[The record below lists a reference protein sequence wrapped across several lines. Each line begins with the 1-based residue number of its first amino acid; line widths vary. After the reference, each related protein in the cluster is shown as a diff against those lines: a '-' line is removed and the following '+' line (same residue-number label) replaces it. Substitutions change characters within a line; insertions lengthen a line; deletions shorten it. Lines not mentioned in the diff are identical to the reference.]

1 MFLFLATMSLAGTM
15 AFAQDDYDYGDSYGT
30 EEAAS
35 TPDESSYEGSYE
47 SSAPAAAEQPA
58 SDVEYKSM
66 DDESKKTSRDESA
79 TSPFFTKPFNMA
91 AHVAIGFGSFWA
103 VPDQYDNEAWRK
115 ANGLD
120 SNPYDEWLGYSVSF
134 GMAFNYRFID
144 ILSIS
149 PEINLGVRGY
159 VRNLDTYYSWWYD
172 TYVNVNENLF
182 MFDLELP
189 ILARVMP
196 THQVYFEAG
205 PQFTVKFVANHSID
219 YVDDYSGETL
229 YSDTD
234 GSWECSSFFVSL
246 ILGGGATLDIDGKLF
261 DIGLRLVM
269 DMTKLEKD
277 NKDYHEVD
285 ADGQPTAATFKDET
299 KMWTLQMVVKY
310 WF

>member
-1 MFLFLATMSLAGTM
+1 MKKMFLLLASLSLVSTM

-35 TPDESSYEGSYE
+35 TSDEGSYE

-66 DDESKKTSRDESA
+66 DDESKKTSRDESP
-79 TSPFFTKPFNMA
+79 TSPFFSRPFNMA
-91 AHVAIGFGSFWA
+91 AHVAVGFGSFWA
-103 VPDQYDNEAWRK
+103 VPEQYDNETWRK
-115 ANGLD
+115 AMNMD
-120 SNPYDEWLGYSVSF
+120 TNPYDEWLGYSVSF

-149 PEINLGVRGY
+149 PEINLGIRGF
-159 VRNLDTYYSWWYD
+159 VRNLDSYYSYHYG
-172 TYVNVNENLF
+172 YVDINENLF

-189 ILARVMP
+189 VLARVMP

-205 PQFTVKFVANHSID
+205 PQFTVKFVGNHSID
-219 YVDDYSGETL
+219 YVDDQGNTIE
-229 YSDTD
+229 SDTD
-234 GSWECSSFFVSL
+234 GSWECASFFVSL

-261 DIGLRLVM
+261 DIGLRLVL

-277 NKDYHEVD
+277 NTDYPEFDSNGV
-285 ADGQPTAATFKDET
+285 PTGSTFKDET
-299 KMWTLQMVVKY
+299 KMWTLQLVVKY